1 MKERYIWIT
10 PDFHDELEEAEV
22 RDGEKV
28 AELRL
33 QLHLSAYDIP
43 KSVKGFRTS
52 EEFVVEF
59 DYIDSEPLGK
69 KVVPDAGGITFVEGR
84 HSGRLMQIRINLRL
98 LKIQDARC
106 IVNLKPTVID
116 AIDERAGFHAKNRDS
131 FDAAKKV
138 IKRSFADLVGTG

>member
-10 PDFHDELEEAEV
+10 PDFHDELEQAE
-22 RDGEKV
+22 DFGNDKI
-28 AELRL
+28 AKLDF

-69 KVVPDAGGITFVEGR
+69 KVVPEAGGITFVEGR

-98 LKIQDARC
+98 LKIHETRC
-106 IVNLKPTVID
+106 IVNLEPTVID

>member
-10 PDFHDELEEAEV
+10 PDFHDELE
-22 RDGEKV
+22 RGHGFDGDKV
-28 AELRL
+28 AELNV
-33 QLHLSAYDIP
+33 QLHLSAYDVP

-52 EEFVVEF
+52 AEFVVEF

-69 KVVPDAGGITFVEGR
+69 TIVPDNAGIAFVEGK

-98 LKIQDARC
+98 LKIHDTHC
-106 IVNLKPTVID
+106 IVNLEPKVIE
-116 AIDERAGFHAKNRDS
+116 AIDERAGFHSKNRDS

-138 IKRSFADLVGTG
+138 IKRSFADLVGAD